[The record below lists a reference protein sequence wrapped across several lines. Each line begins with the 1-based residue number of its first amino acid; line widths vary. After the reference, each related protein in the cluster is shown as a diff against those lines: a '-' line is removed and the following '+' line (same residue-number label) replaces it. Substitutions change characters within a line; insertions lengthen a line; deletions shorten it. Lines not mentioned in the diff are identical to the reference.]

1 METTGARD
9 IIGSVISDEESPSF
23 EIFRFKAKH
32 DKHVAP
38 GTLVAV
44 AVSGNSF
51 LVARVSASHE
61 YNPHESSSKV
71 TVRDA
76 LDISPDYPTEEI
88 SLTIHRLY
96 EAEIIDEV
104 RKRSNGTLETIPPQS
119 LVKSSSEV
127 FVPPIEAIN
136 AVIGLEV
143 DPNKSLDI
151 GNLAIT
157 LAEEGDIAVRLKRE
171 IIQRHVFIGGTTGS
185 GKSYAAR
192 VLAEE
197 IHKHKIPIIFFDTQ
211 YEFVPIAKQLGGVV
225 LEPGKSYQVKLS
237 SLTPDEMTELIPTL
251 KHDLHVDILTNAFL
265 RLKEINRPFTNH
277 EFLSQIDAVS
287 DEMGQS
293 PAQRETTKQIVHK
306 RTEYHLKQY
315 DFLGNSFDWISIIKP
330 SSVINIDC
338 KGVDRR
344 RLQLILAATLRE
356 LQTLRKDGKIPP
368 YVIFVDEA
376 HLFVPQDEESAC
388 KQIIRE
394 GVRTGRH
401 FGMVFVL
408 ITQSPLDIDKKAIR
422 QCNTRFLFAIE
433 PDQLQAI
440 QGVKADATQEM
451 VDKLPK
457 APVGTC
463 IVSGTYETIK
473 HAIPVRIRKME
484 TPEADAG
491 KAPDIFAEVG
501 G

>member
-1 METTGARD
+1 MEASEVRD
-9 IIGSVISDEESPSF
+9 IIGSVISDEVSPSF
-23 EIFRFKAKH
+23 EVFRFKAKH
-32 DKHVAP
+32 GKHVAP

-44 AVSGNSF
+44 AVSENTF
-51 LVARVSASHE
+51 LVGRVSASHE
-61 YNPHESSSKV
+61 HNPHESASKV

-76 LDISPDYPTEEI
+76 LTISPDYPGEEL
-88 SLTIHRLY
+88 SLTIHRVY

-104 RKRSNGTLETIPPQS
+104 RRIGQDKLETCPPQS
-119 LVKSSSEV
+119 LPKSKSEV
-127 FVPPIEAIN
+127 FIPPTEMIET
-136 AVIGLEV
+136 VIGLEAEHT
-143 DPNKSLDI
+143 KSLNI
-151 GNLAIT
+151 GT
-157 LAEEGDIAVRLKRE
+157 LAVSLGEESSIPVRLKRE
-171 IIQRHVFIGGTTGS
+171 MIQRHIFIGGTTGS

-197 IHKHKIPIIFFDTQ
+197 IHKHRIPVIFFDTQ
-211 YEFVPIAKQLGGVV
+211 YEFVPITKQLGGVV

-237 SLTPDEMTELIPTL
+237 SLTPDEMSELIPTL
-251 KHDLHVDILTNAFL
+251 KHELHVNILTNAFL
-265 RLKEINRPFTNH
+265 RMKEKNILFTGQ
-277 EFLSQIDAVS
+277 ELLSEIDAVS
-287 DEMGQS
+287 GEMTFGKQG
-293 PAQRETTKQIVHK
+293 ETTRYIVHS
-306 RTEYHLKQY
+306 RTQYHLNQY
-315 DFLGNSFDWISIIKP
+315 DFLGNTFNWISVIKP
-330 SSVINIDC
+330 GSVINIDC
-338 KGVDRR
+338 KGVDRQ

-356 LQTLRKDGKIPP
+356 LHTLRLAKKILPH
-368 YVIFVDEA
+368 VIFVDEA
-376 HLFVPQDEESAC
+376 HLFVPQDEGSAC

-401 FGMVFVL
+401 FGISFAL

-422 QCNTRFLFAIE
+422 QCNTRLLFAIE

-451 VDKLPK
+451 IDKLPK

-463 IVSGTYETIK
+463 IISGTYETIK
-473 HAIPVRIRKME
+473 HAIPVRIREME